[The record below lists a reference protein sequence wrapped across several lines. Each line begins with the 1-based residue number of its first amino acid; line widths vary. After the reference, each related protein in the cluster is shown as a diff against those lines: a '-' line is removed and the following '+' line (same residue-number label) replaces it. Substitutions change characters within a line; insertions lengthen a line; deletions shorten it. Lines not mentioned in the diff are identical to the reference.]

1 VFINRVAILIT
12 SHNRRELTL
21 ASLDSLFRQHRI
33 EDVETEVF
41 LVDDG
46 CTDGTGEAVRS
57 RFPSIHV
64 LEGDGTLYWNGGT
77 RLAFATAI
85 QGEFD
90 AYVLFND
97 DTILYKDALER
108 AVSLARD
115 RLASN
120 EPAIIAGSTRSPLTG
135 KQSFGGFLKRTRG
148 LFLSLEMIEAHPSKS
163 ISCETMNGN
172 FTLIPAPIVTVLGNI
187 EERFQHQFG
196 DLDYGLRAKKAGFE
210 VIVMPG
216 YIGDCFSNESPGTWR
231 DSTISFPKRWRY
243 LMSPKGVPIKEWVF
257 FTRRHFGWRWLHY
270 ALSPYVKTIVSSLL
284 PKNPWRRAKNALF
297 D

>member
-1 VFINRVAILIT
+1 MFISRVAILIT

-46 CTDGTGEAVRS
+46 RTDGTGKAVRS
-57 RFPSIHV
+57 RYPSIHV
-64 LEGDGTLYWNGGT
+64 LEGDGTLYWNGGM

-108 AVSLARD
+108 VVSLARD
-115 RLASN
+115 RLALS
-120 EPAIIAGSTRSPLTG
+120 EPAIGCGEHALTPDRKTEFWRLSKTDAWPGS
-135 KQSFGGFLKRTRG
+135 QS
-148 LFLSLEMIEAHPSKS
+148 
-163 ISCETMNGN
+163 
-172 FTLIPAPIVTVLGNI
+172 
-187 EERFQHQFG
+187 
-196 DLDYGLRAKKAGFE
+196 
-210 VIVMPG
+210 
-216 YIGDCFSNESPGTWR
+216 R
-231 DSTISFPKRWRY
+231 D
-243 LMSPKGVPIKEWVF
+243 
-257 FTRRHFGWRWLHY
+257 
-270 ALSPYVKTIVSSLL
+270 
-284 PKNPWRRAKNALF
+284 